1 LPVNPVGYY
10 YPGTRKPEG
19 KTVAEGIKI
28 IAENRKGRHDYH
40 IEETF
45 EAGIALTGTEVK
57 SLRLGRANLRDSYAV
72 VENGELFL
80 YNMHISPY
88 THGNMFNHEPKRT
101 RKLLMHKREI
111 MRLLGQTQE
120 RGYTLI
126 PLKVYFR
133 RGKAKIEL
141 ALAKGK
147 KLYDKREAIARRDE
161 KRRIDRILK
170 EQNQ

>member
-1 LPVNPVGYY
+1 M
-10 YPGTRKPEG
+10 
-19 KTVAEGIKI
+19 ADGIKVV
-28 IAENRKGRHDYH
+28 AENRKARHDYH

-45 EAGIALTGTEVK
+45 EAGMVLTGTEVK
-57 SLRLGRANLRDSYAV
+57 SLRQGRANLRDAYAAI
-72 VENGELFL
+72 ENGEIFV

-120 RGYTLI
+120 RGYTLV

-133 RGKAKIEL
+133 RGLAKMEL

-147 KLYDKREAIARRDE
+147 KLYDKRETIARRDE

-170 EQNQ
+170 ERNH